1 MKIILT
7 EKQIKS
13 ISLLEENA
21 APQIP
26 QACKAYYSDSTPLY
40 YVDNQNNRD
49 LGRVGKQRAV
59 RYTMS
64 DEMRPAFELCY
75 ELNKNQIYSTHT
87 FFSHF

>member
-1 MKIILT
+1 MKIILN

-13 ISLLEENA
+13 MSLLEEQNK
-21 APQIP
+21 PIIP

-40 YVDNQNNRD
+40 YVDNQNNRN

-64 DEMRPAFELCY
+64 D
-75 ELNKNQIYSTHT
+75 
-87 FFSHF
+87 